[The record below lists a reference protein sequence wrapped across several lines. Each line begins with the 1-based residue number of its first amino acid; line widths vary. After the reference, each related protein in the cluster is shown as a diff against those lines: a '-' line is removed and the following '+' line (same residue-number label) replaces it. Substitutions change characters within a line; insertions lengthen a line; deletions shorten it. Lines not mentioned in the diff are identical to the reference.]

1 MKSEKDAVLWL
12 CSLQGLGKAGWFRLW
27 NAMGQEADFA
37 DELQKAPP
45 EKLEAWLE
53 DVFPGKEAGRKA
65 FRILERGRKN
75 LSPERCRE
83 RLERSGISFVWT
95 GEEGFPARL
104 RNIPD
109 PPFLL
114 YFRGRLPGEG
124 RPSVGI
130 VGARMASAY
139 GREQARRFAGE
150 LAGKGAQIISG
161 MAHGV
166 DGIAGR
172 RALEVSEN
180 SYAVLGCGVDF
191 CYPEENRDL
200 YENLCQKGGV
210 ISEYRPGTRP
220 ESRLFPARNR
230 LISGLSDALLVVE
243 AREKSGTLIT
253 VDCALEQGRDVYAIP
268 GRLCDRGSSG
278 CNELIRQGAG
288 IAISPDLLWEELTGE
303 ECGKEVGR
311 MQKTEPGI
319 RTAKTK
325 ALRMREL
332 PFEEDREERR
342 NETGKETEK
351 KETTVRLTDLERS
364 ILSALDGATP
374 HGIEELLPA
383 LEESLGREPG
393 FPEALRAMMRLA
405 AAGFVHEIRVGKYI
419 RRDPEE
425 GKGDGRG

>member
-1 MKSEKDAVLWL
+1 MKSERDAVLWL

-37 DELQKAPP
+37 DELQKASP
-45 EKLEAWLE
+45 EKLEIWLE

-83 RLERSGISFVWT
+83 RLERAGISFVWT

-124 RPSVGI
+124 QPSVGI

-220 ESRLFPARNR
+220 EARLFPARNR

-253 VDCALEQGRDVYAIP
+253 VDCALEQGRDIYAVP

-288 IAISPDLLWEELTGE
+288 IALSPDLLWEELTGE
-303 ECGKEVGR
+303 ECGKAALR
-311 MQKTEPGI
+311 DPGAG
-319 RTAKTK
+319 TAK
-325 ALRMREL
+325 
-332 PFEEDREERR
+332 
-342 NETGKETEK
+342 KEAAA
-351 KETTVRLTDLERS
+351 RLTDLERS

-393 FPEALRAMMRLA
+393 FPETLRAMMRLA

-419 RRDPEE
+419 RGDSLSHFRDHMGKKPE
-425 GKGDGRG
+425 